1 MDITRMEEDLIRDEG
16 IRLRPYKCSAGHLT
30 IGVGHRITAND
41 RAASADSLSL
51 EAVGMLLTRDI
62 ATALG
67 AAFRIFGR
75 EAFEAMADARQRA
88 VVNMIFNLGEAR
100 FAGFRRMIAAIK
112 AGRWGDAAAE
122 CLGSKYAEQVGARAT
137 RVAYQLRNG
146 RDM

>member
-1 MDITRMEEDLIRDEG
+1 MEEDLIRDEG

-41 RAASADSLSL
+41 RAASSDSLSL

-75 EAFEAMADARQRA
+75 EAFEAMTDARQRA

-112 AGRWGDAAAE
+112 EHRWKDAAAE
-122 CLGSKYAEQVGARAT
+122 CLDSAYARQVGKRAL
-137 RVAYQLRNG
+137 RVSEALRTG
-146 RDM
+146 AD